1 MFLSAGAGSFAAD
14 DFAIEAQDLQRQGQH
29 FHRFL
34 DHQSCSGGDL
44 ACSRAINEYGQYCT
58 FAMVDLPWGE
68 SKQGKFNGAL
78 IDRATSTEVM
88 DTNVY

>member
-1 MFLSAGAGSFAAD
+1 M
-14 DFAIEAQDLQRQGQH
+14 
-29 FHRFL
+29 
-34 DHQSCSGGDL
+34 

-78 IDRATSTEVM
+78 IDRAASTEVM